1 MAVTLRPHQKTA
13 LSKLSNGKVLCG
25 GVGTG
30 KSIVSIAYYWTRI
43 CGGTITPFVMGEHVP
58 LYIITTARKRDSLEW
73 QGDLAMFGIQ
83 PGLEGIHI
91 IIDSWQSI
99 KKYVDVK
106 DAFFIFDEQRLVGA
120 GAWVKSFLKIVRHN
134 RWILLSATPGDTWM
148 DYVPLFIA
156 HGFFRN
162 RSEFLREHVV
172 FSRFTKYPK
181 VDRYIVTDKLERL
194 RSRILVDMPY
204 ERHTT
209 RKRIDIPVGYN
220 RADYDY
226 VRKFR
231 RDVETREPFQDAGGL
246 WTALRR
252 ITNTGSDRLLF
263 AEELA
268 RRYERL
274 IVFYNYDYELE
285 QLRTLSGKLDGWDIA
300 EWNGHKHEEV
310 PASKKWVYLVQYMA
324 GAEAWNCTRTD
335 AMLFWSLNYSYR
347 LMEQAEGRIDRMN
360 TPYTTLRYFRFVSD
374 SVVDKAIS
382 KAITEKRVFNERVEA
397 DLLWGKFA

>member
-43 CGGTITPFVMGEHVP
+43 CGGTITPFVMGKHVP

-91 IIDSWQSI
+91 VIDSWQSI

-120 GAWVKSFLKIVRHN
+120 GAWVKSFLKIVRCN

-156 HGFFRN
+156 NGFFRN

-231 RDVETREPFQDAGGL
+231 RDAETREPFQDAGGL

-382 KAITEKRVFNERVEA
+382 KAIAEKRVFNERVEA